1 MTDIQLDNTGDID
14 ISDYTMSLTYDLTES
29 VKQRISIKLKFFKG
43 EYFLDTTIGI
53 PYFQQV
59 FVKGVNKGVIDSIF
73 KNAISRTDGVD
84 KILFYTSTLNNSL
97 REYSANWSVQLVN
110 GDTVEGTI

>member
-14 ISDYTMSLTYDLTES
+14 ITDFSMSLTYDDTES
-29 VKQRISIKLKFFKG
+29 IRQRVLIRLQTFKG

-73 KNAISRTDGVD
+73 KNAIEQTPGVS
-84 KILFYTSTLNNSL
+84 KVTSYTSTLDSSN
-97 REYSANWSVQLVN
+97 RTYTTNWRAKLDN
-110 GDTVEGTI
+110 GDEITGTV